1 MYFTRGM
8 VKVQLG
14 LARGKK
20 MWDKREDVAK
30 RDVEREIARETV
42 R

>member
-8 VKVQLG
+8 VKVELG
-14 LARGKK
+14 LAKGKK
-20 MWDKREDVAK
+20 LWDKREDAAK
-30 RDVEREIARETV
+30 RDVEREIAREL